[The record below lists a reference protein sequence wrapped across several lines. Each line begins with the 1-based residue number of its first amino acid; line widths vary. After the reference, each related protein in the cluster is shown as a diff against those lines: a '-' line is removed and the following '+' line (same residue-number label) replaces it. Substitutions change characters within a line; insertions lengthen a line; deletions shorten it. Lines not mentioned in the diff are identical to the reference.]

1 MNLVDDSNSLQRA
14 RKKVRVGSIRVVSS
28 LLASVTLVGALTLG
42 ISWKFVHGVAQ
53 AVTPIA
59 SSAELQTLSTPIIN
73 ARRNPETLSHDVR
86 FRSLQTQLTLLSK
99 RLPAESCLIIDIEGT
114 RLVSVNPD
122 IPLLP
127 ASNMKVVVAMV
138 ALDVLTP
145 DFVFST
151 SLIGKAN
158 GNAIDGDAYLVGGG
172 DPVLVTGNY
181 PVTEPYPTF
190 NFTRLEN
197 LFDALAQKGITR
209 IGGSI
214 IGDESRYD
222 AERFSPSLGLGIK
235 GTEVG
240 PLGALMVNDGVVS
253 GNPIK
258 PDNPALGA
266 ATEFTNTLQNNGI
279 AVSGSPKVGTAPQD
293 LPVIARIDSLPLSD
307 IIAEML
313 TNSDNN
319 TAELL
324 VKEIGFAVS
333 GVGSREAGLE
343 AMKAKL
349 VEWGIPLDVLQF
361 FDGSGLDRGNRLT
374 CNTLMT
380 LLTRDGGFGPVG
392 LGLATANQTGT
403 LREVLADTLGAGK
416 LRGKTGTLTGAK
428 ALSGFVPFSADQ
440 ASTFSL
446 IINSPNAANQTTYRP
461 IWNAL
466 SDALGGFSGS
476 PTASEIAP
484 NLP

>member
-42 ISWKFVHGVAQ
+42 ISWIFVHGVAQ

-86 FRSLQTQLTLLSK
+86 FRSLSKQLTLLGK

-151 SLIGKAN
+151 SLVGKTN

-190 NFTRLEN
+190 NFTRLED
-197 LFDALAQKGITR
+197 LFDALVKKGITR

-293 LPVIARIDSLPLSD
+293 LPVIAKIDSLPLSD

-333 GVGSREAGLE
+333 GEGSREAGLE

-374 CNTLMT
+374 CNSLMT
-380 LLTRDGGFGPVG
+380 LLARDGGFGPVG

-484 NLP
+484 TLP

>member
-86 FRSLQTQLTLLSK
+86 FRSLSKQLTLLGK

-151 SLIGKAN
+151 SLVGKTN
-158 GNAIDGDAYLVGGG
+158 GNAIDGDAYLIGGG

-190 NFTRLEN
+190 NFTRLED
-197 LFDALAQKGITR
+197 LFDVLVKKGITR

-293 LPVIARIDSLPLSD
+293 LPVIAKIDSLPLSD

-313 TNSDNN
+313 TNIDNN

-333 GVGSREAGLE
+333 GEGSREAGLE

-484 NLP
+484 N

>member
-86 FRSLQTQLTLLSK
+86 FRSLSKQLTLLGK

-151 SLIGKAN
+151 SLVGKTN
-158 GNAIDGDAYLVGGG
+158 GNAIDGDAYLIGGG

-190 NFTRLEN
+190 NFTRLED
-197 LFDALAQKGITR
+197 LFDALVKKGITR

-293 LPVIARIDSLPLSD
+293 LPVIAKIDSLPLAD

-333 GVGSREAGLE
+333 GEGSREAGLE

-374 CNTLMT
+374 CNSLMT
-380 LLTRDGGFGPVG
+380 LLARDGGFGPVG

-484 NLP
+484 N

>member
-86 FRSLQTQLTLLSK
+86 FRSLSKQLTLLGK

-151 SLIGKAN
+151 SLVGKTN
-158 GNAIDGDAYLVGGG
+158 GNAIDGDAYLIGGG

-190 NFTRLEN
+190 NFTRLED
-197 LFDALAQKGITR
+197 LFDALVKKGITR

-235 GTEVG
+235 GTEIG

-258 PDNPALGA
+258 PVNPALGA
-266 ATEFTNTLQNNGI
+266 ATEFTNTLQ
-279 AVSGSPKVGTAPQD
+279 K
-293 LPVIARIDSLPLSD
+293 
-307 IIAEML
+307 
-313 TNSDNN
+313 
-319 TAELL
+319 
-324 VKEIGFAVS
+324 IGFAVS
-333 GVGSREAGLE
+333 GEGSREAGLE

-374 CNTLMT
+374 CNSLMT
-380 LLTRDGGFGPVG
+380 LLARDGGFGPVG

-484 NLP
+484 N

>member
-1 MNLVDDSNSLQRA
+1 MNLPDDSNSLQRA

-42 ISWKFVHGVAQ
+42 ISWKFVHDVAQ

-59 SSAELQTLSTPIIN
+59 SSAEVQTLSAPIIN
-73 ARRNPETLSHDVR
+73 ARRNPQTLSHDVR
-86 FRSLQTQLTLLSK
+86 FRSLRTQLATLSN
-99 RLPAESCLIIDIEGT
+99 RLPADSCLIIDIEGT
-114 RLVSVNPD
+114 RLASVNPD
-122 IPLLP
+122 LPLLP

-151 SLIGKAN
+151 SLVGQVN
-158 GNAIDGDAYLVGGG
+158 GNAIEGDAYLIGGG

-181 PVTEPYPTF
+181 PATEPYPTF

-197 LFDALAQKGITR
+197 LFDALVANGITR
-209 IGGSI
+209 ISGSI
-214 IGDESRYD
+214 VGDESRYD
-222 AERFSPSLGLGIK
+222 AERFAPSLGLGIK

-240 PLGALMVNDGVVS
+240 PLGALMVNDGVVT

-279 AVSGSPKVGTAPQD
+279 AVSGTPKVGPAPQD
-293 LPVIARIDSLPLSD
+293 LPVIAKIDSLPLSD
-307 IIAEML
+307 IVAEML

-324 VKEIGFAVS
+324 VKEIGLAVS

-343 AMKAKL
+343 VMKAKL
-349 VEWGIPLDVLQF
+349 VEWGISLDVLQF

-374 CNTLMT
+374 CNSLMT
-380 LLTRDGGFGPVG
+380 LLARDGGFGPVG
-392 LGLATANQTGT
+392 LGLATANQSGT

-428 ALSGFVPFSADQ
+428 ALSGFVPFSPDQ
-440 ASTFSL
+440 ASTFAL
-446 IINSPNAANQTTYRP
+446 IINGSNAANQTTYRP

-466 SDALGGFSGS
+466 SNALGGFSGS

-484 NLP
+484 N

>member
-1 MNLVDDSNSLQRA
+1 
-14 RKKVRVGSIRVVSS
+14 
-28 LLASVTLVGALTLG
+28 
-42 ISWKFVHGVAQ
+42 
-53 AVTPIA
+53 
-59 SSAELQTLSTPIIN
+59 
-73 ARRNPETLSHDVR
+73 
-86 FRSLQTQLTLLSK
+86 
-99 RLPAESCLIIDIEGT
+99 
-114 RLVSVNPD
+114 
-122 IPLLP
+122 
-127 ASNMKVVVAMV
+127 
-138 ALDVLTP
+138 VLTP
-145 DFVFST
+145 DFVFNT
-151 SLIGKAN
+151 SLVGQVN
-158 GNAIDGDAYLVGGG
+158 GDTIEGDAYLVGGG

-181 PVTEPYPTF
+181 PATEPYPTF

-197 LFDALAQKGITR
+197 LFDALASNGITR
-209 IGGSI
+209 ISGSI
-214 IGDESRYD
+214 VGDESRYD
-222 AERFSPSLGLGIK
+222 AERFAPSLGLGIK

-279 AVSGSPKVGTAPQD
+279 AVSGFPKIGTAPQD
-293 LPVIARIDSLPLSD
+293 LPVIAKIDSLPLSD
-307 IIAEML
+307 IVAEML

-324 VKEIGFAVS
+324 VKEIGLAVS

-343 AMKAKL
+343 VMKAKL
-349 VEWGIPLDVLQF
+349 VEWGIALDVLQF

-374 CNTLMT
+374 CNSLMT
-380 LLTRDGGFGPVG
+380 LLARDGGFGPVG
-392 LGLATANQTGT
+392 LGLATANQSGT

-484 NLP
+484 N

>member
-293 LPVIARIDSLPLSD
+293 LPVIAKIDSLPLSD

>member
-86 FRSLQTQLTLLSK
+86 FRSLSKQLTLLGK

-151 SLIGKAN
+151 SLVGKTN
-158 GNAIDGDAYLVGGG
+158 GNAIDGDAYLIGGG

-333 GVGSREAGLE
+333 GEGSREAGLE

-446 IINSPNAANQTTYRP
+446 IINSPNSANQTTYRP

>member
-86 FRSLQTQLTLLSK
+86 FRSLRTQLTLLSK

-293 LPVIARIDSLPLSD
+293 LPVIAKIDSLPLSD

-319 TAELL
+319 TSELL

>member
-1 MNLVDDSNSLQRA
+1 MNLPDDSNSLQRA

-42 ISWKFVHGVAQ
+42 ISWRFVHNVAQ

-59 SSAELQTLSTPIIN
+59 SSAEVQTLSAPIIN
-73 ARRNPETLSHDVR
+73 ARRNPQTLSHDVR
-86 FRSLQTQLTLLSK
+86 FRSLRMQLATLSN
-99 RLPAESCLIIDIEGT
+99 RLPADSCLIIDIEGT
-114 RLVSVNPD
+114 RLASVNPD
-122 IPLLP
+122 LPLLP

-151 SLIGKAN
+151 SLVGQVN
-158 GNAIDGDAYLVGGG
+158 GNSIEGDAYLIGGG

-181 PVTEPYPTF
+181 PATEPYPTF

-197 LFDALAQKGITR
+197 LFDALVANGITR
-209 IGGSI
+209 ITGSI
-214 IGDESRYD
+214 VGDESRYD
-222 AERFSPSLGLGIK
+222 AERFAPSLGLGIK

-240 PLGALMVNDGVVS
+240 PLGSLMVNDGVVT

-279 AVSGSPKVGTAPQD
+279 AVSGTPKVGPSPQD
-293 LPVIARIDSLPLSD
+293 LPVIAKIDSLPLSD
-307 IIAEML
+307 IVAEML

-324 VKEIGFAVS
+324 VKEIGLAVS
-333 GVGSREAGLE
+333 GVGSREAGL
-343 AMKAKL
+343 AVMKAKL
-349 VEWGIPLDVLQF
+349 VEWGISLDVLQF

-374 CNTLMT
+374 CNSLMT
-380 LLTRDGGFGPVG
+380 LLARDGGFGPVG
-392 LGLATANQTGT
+392 LGLATANQSGT

-428 ALSGFVPFSADQ
+428 ALSGFVPFSPDQ
-440 ASTFSL
+440 ASTFAL
-446 IINSPNAANQTTYRP
+446 IINGSNAANQTTYRP

-466 SDALGGFSGS
+466 SNALGGFSGS

-484 NLP
+484 N

>member
-86 FRSLQTQLTLLSK
+86 FRSLSKQLTLLGK

-151 SLIGKAN
+151 SLVGKTN
-158 GNAIDGDAYLVGGG
+158 GNAIDGDAYLIGGG

-181 PVTEPYPTF
+181 PVTESYPTF
-190 NFTRLEN
+190 NFTRLED
-197 LFDALAQKGITR
+197 LFDALVKKGITR

-266 ATEFTNTLQNNGI
+266 ATEFTNTLQKNCI

-293 LPVIARIDSLPLSD
+293 LPVIAKIDSLPLSD

-333 GVGSREAGLE
+333 GEGSREAGLE

-374 CNTLMT
+374 CNSLMT
-380 LLTRDGGFGPVG
+380 LLARDGGFGPVG

-484 NLP
+484 N

>member
-86 FRSLQTQLTLLSK
+86 FRSIRTQLTLLSK

>member
-14 RKKVRVGSIRVVSS
+14 RKKVRVGSIRVVGS

-86 FRSLQTQLTLLSK
+86 FRSLRTQLTLLSK

-293 LPVIARIDSLPLSD
+293 LPVIAKIDSLPLSD

-403 LREVLADTLGAGK
+403 LREVLVDTLGAGK

>member
-86 FRSLQTQLTLLSK
+86 FRSLRTQLTLLSK

-151 SLIGKAN
+151 TLIGKAN

-293 LPVIARIDSLPLSD
+293 LPVIAKIDSLPLSD

-403 LREVLADTLGAGK
+403 LREVLVDTLGAGK